1 MRAEG
6 PIATTHM
13 LKPPIGILQ
22 NEIDMTDG
30 VANEYVCLELCQAFG
45 LDVAGAEIES
55 FEDQTVLSVRRVDR
69 LWDRDRLLRLP
80 QEEFVAAHVRRLE
93 ALRRAGQQVLTQSSG
108 HVTSDWLFLCYGS
121 RDVQARLAESR
132 VKLTYLFAAVGLSLF
147 GLCACTQKYESQLT
161 ARHDVLEGDRVAAVL
176 IFAEWC
182 PSCKVLDPKVE
193 SVRASEDWTG
203 VSFVL
208 LDFTD
213 KNEGA
218 LLKAADEAGI
228 GPAIRRAT
236 LDGIRTGQL
245 ILMDIAAQEEMSR
258 IGKGTSVKD
267 MAERIRLAR
276 DEVS

>member
-1 MRAEG
+1 MRFSLAAISIAALAACG
-6 PIATTHM
+6 PSVAASGS
-13 LKPPIGILQ
+13 LADVK
-22 NEIDMTDG
+22 EITAPADDTK
-30 VANEYVCLELCQAFG
+30 VLA
-45 LDVAGAEIES
+45 
-55 FEDQTVLSVRRVDR
+55 VLSY
-69 LWDRDRLLRLP
+69 
-80 QEEFVAAHVRRLE
+80 
-93 ALRRAGQQVLTQSSG
+93 SS
-108 HVTSDWLFLCYGS
+108 
-121 RDVQARLAESR
+121 
-132 VKLTYLFAAVGLSLF
+132 
-147 GLCACTQKYESQLT
+147 
-161 ARHDVLEGDRVAAVL
+161 
-176 IFAEWC
+176 WC
-182 PSCKVLDPKVE
+182 GSCKVLDPKVE